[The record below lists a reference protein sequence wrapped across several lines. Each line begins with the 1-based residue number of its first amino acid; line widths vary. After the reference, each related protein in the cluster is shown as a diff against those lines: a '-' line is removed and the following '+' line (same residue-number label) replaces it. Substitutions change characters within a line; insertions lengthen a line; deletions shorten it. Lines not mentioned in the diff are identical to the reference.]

1 MATIVEYGEDPS
13 IKALRESILS
23 VGQSVAGGIAR
34 NREQQNRLVMEA
46 QKRAHETYITQ
57 MGIQSREKISRE
69 GLEAQKERNKVLDR
83 QHKETHDLSKQ
94 RLQFNKDKFE
104 DEKDQREID
113 AEAAG
118 GYEFMM
124 NSYLDWKYD
133 DKGNLAPS
141 ATPDQIKVHTQLIS
155 KSPAMRAKW
164 AQSKLALKEIKDTI
178 TARMMSIN
186 GLLKYDT
193 GTQSAQLKAILANN
207 GVMNKDEGKP
217 DPGQLARFVQD
228 DVMYKKLIDEGIV
241 SAVSASS
248 IPQHVAKRQ
257 ERYYVAQNGM
267 TRPDG
272 TNWLPAYDPRSPGQI
287 KAIVSYETAVK
298 GFDEIKSGHK
308 DRKDV
313 MDTLSEVNE
322 GVDFAS
328 SNRKRLASNLVYS
341 NFKPFMQS
349 SGFLFSNPNQINTYI
364 ESQVS
369 ATFDHLERKL
379 KDVNPKAVTSED
391 VFDTLTDKDF
401 NAELAKLGIKAIEKP
416 LQNYQE
422 AATHWLR
429 EILNGDI
436 ADQHGIRPS
445 MRLFAHYVSNKKGHG
460 LKGNHVAELLKPA
473 DKEARKLGNIYRKGT
488 GNVVLA
494 GITQREETD
503 NQLPTTQINTTNAD
517 NTLQGNLE
525 EKDDFDLGRA
535 YRNWQDIPGMSPN
548 FDDAI
553 TQMNAQ
559 VPVDVRL
566 TEDEVSNLK
575 AWYSLNQSYGK
586 EEGDWQNRLNL
597 DAPNGINLALR
608 EMLATQGGR
617 ATMEKLHR
625 DTAKSGA
632 DKGPVITKFANA
644 VRKFHELYIASAI
657 GSDQVLGPNFMS
669 AKKDQSMYRINWA
682 DLKNSANGTSLPENV
697 RQRYKYY
704 HQLLGGNDMA
714 WQMLNNILR
723 NNHGMSV
730 GVNYGG

>member
-13 IKALRESILS
+13 IKALRESIIS

-69 GLEAQKERNKVLDR
+69 GLEAQRERNRVLDR
-83 QHKETHDLSKQ
+83 QHEKTFGLSQKNYQ
-94 RLQFNKDKFE
+94 LRKDVFE
-104 DEKDQREID
+104 DEKLQREID

-141 ATPDQIKVHTQLIS
+141 ATADQIKVNTQLIS

-193 GTQSAQLKAILANN
+193 GEQTAQLKAILQGAGVTMEN
-207 GVMNKDEGKP
+207 GRVDAS
-217 DPGQLARFVQD
+217 QLARFVHSKE
-228 DVMYKKLIDEGIV
+228 MYDQLIKEGIV
-241 SAVSASS
+241 SAASASS

-257 ERYYVAQNGM
+257 ERYYAAQNGM

-287 KAIVSYETAVK
+287 KAMVGYETAVK
-298 GFDEIKSGHK
+298 GFDTIKSGHK

-328 SNRKRLASNLVYS
+328 SNRKRLVSNLVYS

-349 SGFLFSNPNQINTYI
+349 SGFIFSNPSQINTYI

-445 MRLFAHYVSNKKGHG
+445 MRLFAHYVSNKQGHG
-460 LKGNHVAELLKPA
+460 LKGNHVAELLKPT

-488 GNVVLA
+488 GNVALA
-494 GITQREETD
+494 SITQREETD
-503 NQLPTTQINTTNAD
+503 NQLPTTQIDTRNAD

-525 EKDDFDLGRA
+525 EEDDFDLGRA
-535 YRNWQDIPGMSPN
+535 YRNWQDVPGMSPN

-566 TEDEVSNLK
+566 TEDEVYNLK
-575 AWYSLNQSYGK
+575 AWYSLNQSYAK

-625 DTAKSGA
+625 DTGKNQ
-632 DKGPVITKFANA
+632 VTKFANA

>member
-46 QKRAHETYITQ
+46 QKRAHETYIAQ

-83 QHKETHDLSKQ
+83 QHEKTYNLSQ
-94 RLQFNKDKFE
+94 ERLQLNKDKFE
-104 DEKDQREID
+104 DEKTQREID
-113 AEAAG
+113 TEAAG

-133 DKGNLAPS
+133 DKGNLAPN
-141 ATPDQIKVHTQLIS
+141 ATADQIKVNTQLIA

-207 GVMNKDEGKP
+207 GVMTEEEGKP
-217 DPGQLARFVQD
+217 NPGQLARFVQD
-228 DVMYKKLIDEGIV
+228 DVMYKKLIDEGIL
-241 SAVSASS
+241 SAVSTSS

-272 TNWLPAYDPRSPGQI
+272 TNWLPAYDPRSPGQL
-287 KAIVSYETAVK
+287 KTVVGYETAVK
-298 GFDEIKSGHK
+298 GFDKIKSGQK

-379 KDVNPKAVTSED
+379 KDVNPKAITSED
-391 VFDTLTDKDF
+391 VFDTLTDKNF

-416 LQNYQE
+416 SQNYQE
-422 AATHWLR
+422 SATHWLR

-460 LKGNHVAELLKPA
+460 LKGNHVAELLKPTDA
-473 DKEARKLGNIYRKGT
+473 EARKLGNIYRKGT

-503 NQLPTTQINTTNAD
+503 NQLPTTQINTANAD
-517 NTLQGNLE
+517 NTLQGSDDQNLT
-525 EKDDFDLGRA
+525 KIYNNFPSLPQLSGR
-535 YRNWQDIPGMSPN
+535 Y
-548 FDDAI
+548 
-553 TQMNAQ
+553 
-559 VPVDVRL
+559 
-566 TEDEVSNLK
+566 
-575 AWYSLNQSYGK
+575 
-586 EEGDWQNRLNL
+586 EEGLVQLERGTNL
-597 DAPNGINLALR
+597 TFSEQDQINIKNWYTNIQKKDIGNMNGINTHIK
-608 EMLATQGGR
+608 EMLATKQGRQELASLYKQQRRGQGGTVDKMSDKTEGSWDTNIKSIDK
-617 ATMEKLHR
+617 AAQVADSVTKLHLAYTGNMMLQ
-625 DTAKSGA
+625 DPALSGWLESTKKSGA
-632 DKGPVITKFANA
+632 TYNQTPDSIKEGINNPGVPPQIRDRLKY
-644 VRKFHELYIASAI
+644 FHE
-657 GSDQVLGPNFMS
+657 V
-669 AKKDQSMYRINWA
+669 
-682 DLKNSANGTSLPENV
+682 
-697 RQRYKYY
+697 
-704 HQLLGGNDMA
+704 LGGNEDA
-714 WQMLNNILR
+714 YFLLNIIMR
-723 NNHGMSV
+723 NMHGM
-730 GVNYGG
+730 NYGR